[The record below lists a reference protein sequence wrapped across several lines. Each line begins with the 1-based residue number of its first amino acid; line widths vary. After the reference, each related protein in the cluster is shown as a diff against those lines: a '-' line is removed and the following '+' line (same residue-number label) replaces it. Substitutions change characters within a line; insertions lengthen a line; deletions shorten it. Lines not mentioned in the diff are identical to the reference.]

1 MHGVDTTDRLVADR
15 YALGELLGRGGMG
28 QVWRAEDVLLGREV
42 AVKEVALPL
51 SVSDEE
57 REVLRARVMREA
69 RAAARLNHQ
78 ASVTVF
84 DVVEDDG
91 NIFLVME
98 LVECGSLA
106 DLVTQSGTL
115 SVERASGV
123 GLAVLDALAAAH
135 ATGVVHRDVKPS
147 NVLVLEDG
155 SVKLT
160 DFGIASLQDDP
171 RITSTGMVLGSP
183 SYMAPEQAEG
193 RDADPATDIWGLGA
207 TLYFAVEGAAPFG
220 KGEPLPTMHA
230 VVHEEPRPFQRAGA
244 LAGPIAAMLAK
255 DPRRRPDVAT
265 VRRLLDDARTGG
277 SETTVAAEP
286 VATTQVAQ
294 PLPSTRV
301 APPPRRSMSWLV
313 VGLVVLL
320 VAGVLFFALRDRDD
334 ESTADAPPSS
344 DTPATTAPNRA
355 STTHHV
361 DRGAGYEIDYPA
373 GWSVQKR
380 GTTTDFRAPDG
391 TYLRV
396 DWTSRPGPSPV
407 QAWRDLAL
415 SFAQRHANYR
425 ELGIRPVQFKG
436 HDAAEWEFTY
446 TEGGA
451 ELRAVDLGLVTGERG
466 YALYFQSRADRWNEY
481 QPVFERMKASFSL
494 RSGEN
499 DDGDD

>member
-1 MHGVDTTDRLVADR
+1 MNGVDTTDRLVAGR

-28 QVWRAEDVLLGREV
+28 QVWRAQDVLLGREV

-51 SVSDEE
+51 SVTDEE

-69 RAAARLNHQ
+69 RAAARLNHR

-84 DVVEDDG
+84 DVAEDDG

-106 DLVTQSGTL
+106 DLVGSSGPL
-115 SVERASGV
+115 SVERAV
-123 GLAVLDALAAAH
+123 AIGLEVLDALEAAH

-193 RDADPATDIWGLGA
+193 QDAGPATDIWGLGA

-230 VVHEEPRPFQRAGA
+230 VVHEEHRPFERAGE
-244 LAGPIAAMLAK
+244 LAEPIAAMLAK
-255 DPRRRPDVAT
+255 DPRRRPDAT
-265 VRRLLDDARTGG
+265 TARRLLEGLRSGASGASVPTVVAERTQMQPTQRA
-277 SETTVAAEP
+277 ERTPRADVAA
-286 VATTQVAQ
+286 
-294 PLPSTRV
+294 
-301 APPPRRSMSWLV
+301 PRSSLSW
-313 VGLVVLL
+313 LVVLL
-320 VAGVLFFALRDRDD
+320 VVLLVGGVLFLALRDGD
-334 ESTADAPPSS
+334 EPSS
-344 DTPATTAPNRA
+344 PPAAQEPTSATTAARA
-355 STTHHV
+355 AARGTTHHV
-361 DRGAGYEIDYPA
+361 DRGAGYELDYPT
-373 GWSVQKR
+373 GWSVQRR

-396 DWTSRPGPSPV
+396 DWTSNPGPSPV
-407 QAWRDLAL
+407 QAWRDLAATFGL
-415 SFAQRHANYR
+415 RHSDYR
-425 ELGIRPVQFKG
+425 EIGIRPAQFKG

-451 ELRAVDLGLVTGERG
+451 ALHALDLGFVTGERG
-466 YALYFQSRADRWNEY
+466 YALYFQTRADRWEEM
-481 QPVFERMKASFSL
+481 QPVFDRMRSSFEIS
-494 RSGEN
+494 E
-499 DDGDD
+499 